1 MSAFTDFI
9 NHLRTT
15 TDEEAEALV
24 ARLAPFFEG
33 LETATE
39 ANFKKFLAAAIAAAK
54 AELTSETST
63 GKSVFAAVI
72 AAIEALLGEDE
83 PATPAEPA
91 APTT

>member
-33 LETATE
+33 LESASE
-39 ANFKKFLAAAIAAAK
+39 ANFKKLLAAVVAAAK
-54 AELTSETST
+54 VELASETST
-63 GKSVFAAVI
+63 GKSVVAAIIAAV
-72 AAIEALLGEDE
+72 EALLGEDP
-83 PATPAEPA
+83 PAAPAEPA
-91 APTT
+91 APSA

>member
-39 ANFKKFLAAAIAAAK
+39 ANFKKLLTAVVAAAK
-54 AELTSETST
+54 TELASETSD
-63 GKSVFAAVI
+63 GKSIVAAIIAAV
-72 AAIEALLGEDE
+72 EALLGE
-83 PATPAEPA
+83 TPS
-91 APTT
+91 APSA

>member
-9 NHLRTT
+9 SHLRTT

-39 ANFKKFLAAAIAAAK
+39 ANFRKLLTAVVAAAK
-54 AELTSETST
+54 TELASETSS
-63 GKSVFAAVI
+63 GKTVLAAVI
-72 AAIEALLGEDE
+72 AAVEALLGEDA
-83 PATPAEPA
+83 PAPAEPA
-91 APTT
+91 APTA